1 MNDILRDFKGMQRLK
16 RFFQTTILLSALT
29 LGACSSSDYIEG
41 EIYDPLEPYNR
52 AMFSFNEGVDY
63 VLLNPVTEV
72 YRFIVPDVFRVAID
86 NFLSHIKAPIYLAN
100 ELLQGDLD
108 GAGLV
113 TKRFVLN
120 SFTGFGGIVDTASW
134 EGMDYTPEDF
144 GQTLATWG
152 VGSGPYL
159 VLPILGPSNVRDGV
173 GLIGDAVMDPIN
185 WYVWNHDKDDL
196 GLGRTIATV
205 LSTKDQF
212 LDLQKDLKRNSLDYY
227 AATRSVWNQRRQAL
241 IADSHVD
248 GGGDS
253 YVEYE

>member
-1 MNDILRDFKGMQRLK
+1 MK
-16 RFFQTTILLSALT
+16 RIKTFLQTLLLAGT
-29 LGACSSSDYIEG
+29 LFVASCSSDYIEG
-41 EIYDPLEPYNR
+41 EVYDPYEPYNR

-63 VLLNPVTEV
+63 VLLNPITEV
-72 YRFIVPDVFRVAID
+72 YRFVVPDVFRVAID
-86 NFLSHIKAPIYLAN
+86 NFLSHIKSPIYLAN

-134 EGMDYTPEDF
+134 EGMDYEPEDF

-159 VLPILGPSNVRDGV
+159 VLPILGPSNVRDTF
-173 GLIGDAVMDPIN
+173 GLVADVVMDPIN

-196 GLGRTIATV
+196 GMGRTAATI
-205 LSTKDQF
+205 LSTKDRF

-227 AATRSVWNQRRQAL
+227 AATRSVWSQRRQAL
-241 IADSHVD
+241 IADSNAN
-248 GGGDS
+248 GGDA